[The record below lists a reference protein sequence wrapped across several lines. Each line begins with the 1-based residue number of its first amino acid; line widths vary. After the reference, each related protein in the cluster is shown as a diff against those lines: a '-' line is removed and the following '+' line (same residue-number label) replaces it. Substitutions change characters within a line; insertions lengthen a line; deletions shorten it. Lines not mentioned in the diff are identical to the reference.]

1 MSCSIDAIKED
12 LLDKATTVLTKKVK
26 ALKEVKTGTYEIGR
40 QGKSL
45 NAAYDKAQKARDDV
59 RKWAQKTYGEKYQ
72 WNWTTLDTTHPSK
85 IGVKVQVPLAVEQVL
100 RVKLGLISAE
110 AANEIQP
117 FLRDAERFSKDP
129 ALAHQEIMSD
139 TKFYSDFAEIMP
151 KLAPREYTWNE
162 DGLHDESLEFEYD
175 KTQETS
181 NVLTDAELFRLL
193 NDDLNIC

>member
-1 MSCSIDAIKED
+1 MSCSIDAIKLD
-12 LLDKATTVLTKKVK
+12 LLDKASTVLTKNTK
-26 ALKEVKTGTYEIGR
+26 ALKEVKPGVYEIGR

-45 NAAYDKAQKARDDV
+45 NAAYDKAQKARDNV
-59 RKWAQKTYGEKYQ
+59 RKWAEKTYGEKFQ

-100 RVKLGLISAE
+100 RVKLGLISVE

-117 FLRDAERFSKDP
+117 FLKDAEKFSKDP
-129 ALAHQEIMSD
+129 ALAHQEMMSD
-139 TKFYSDFAEIMP
+139 TKFYEGFAEIMP
-151 KLAPREYTWNE
+151 KLAEAEYVWNE
-162 DGLHDESLEFEYD
+162 DGLNNETLEFEYD
-175 KTQETS
+175 KTQETN

>member
-151 KLAPREYTWNE
+151 KLAPREYAWNE